1 MLFVQFGIGVAKATE
16 EIFDLLPALKD
27 KDSWRG
33 GFRIPSDEDMRR
45 VCQHPVK
52 TFSVEKGYV

>member
-27 KDSWRG
+27 KDS
-33 GFRIPSDEDMRR
+33 
-45 VCQHPVK
+45 
-52 TFSVEKGYV
+52 